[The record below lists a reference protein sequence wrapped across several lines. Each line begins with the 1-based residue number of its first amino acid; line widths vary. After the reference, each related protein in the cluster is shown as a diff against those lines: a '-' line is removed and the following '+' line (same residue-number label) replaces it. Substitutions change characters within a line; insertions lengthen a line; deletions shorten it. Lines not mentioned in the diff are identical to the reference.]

1 VTDLGHMY
9 NRDKN
14 KRRSGEATAAVRHL
28 RDVLYGSGS
37 AYVVFF
43 LCIYLPEKSQI
54 PVLYGAENTPILA
67 LVPLCPKP
75 VLYKIRGFFASPFS

>member
-1 VTDLGHMY
+1 MSEGGRLLTPLLTH
-9 NRDKN
+9 
-14 KRRSGEATAAVRHL
+14 SGLSKKLL
-28 RDVLYGSGS
+28 RLVLYGSGS